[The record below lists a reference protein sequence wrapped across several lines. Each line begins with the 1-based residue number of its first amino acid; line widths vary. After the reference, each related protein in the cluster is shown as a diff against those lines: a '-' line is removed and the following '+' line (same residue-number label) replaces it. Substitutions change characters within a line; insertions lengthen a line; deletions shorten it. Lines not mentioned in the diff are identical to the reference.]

1 MNVPATLRDPVTAGG
16 AQVMPISDTSNLPE
30 MLRHDDITLHVPVA
44 SPPQAATLV
53 HVLELPPTP
62 GAPPLLLDPPPGLPP
77 PAAPPT
83 AELLE
88 QPMVA
93 IGEISSKTPR
103 TPTKPFRIGL
113 TNLLSRE
120 RQYCYGIVGAELR
133 TGKPK
138 FTL

>member
-1 MNVPATLRDPVTAGG
+1 MNVPVTWRDPVIAGG
-16 AQVMPISDTSNLPE
+16 GQIIPINDTSNLPE
-30 MLRHDDITLHVPVA
+30 MLRHDDTTLHVPVA

-62 GAPPLLLDPPPGLPP
+62 ADPPLLLDPPPGLPP

-88 QPMVA
+88 HPLVA
-93 IGEISSKTPR
+93 IGETSSKTPT

-113 TNLLSRE
+113 TELTVARAPLL
-120 RQYCYGIVGAELR
+120 LWK
-133 TGKPK
+133 GKI
-138 FTL
+138 